1 MVSQIAEAARLLKD
15 DPAHH
20 GLFLLFLFLLVAS
33 AAWFITLSTLLIRW
47 ISIGC
52 PRYPG
57 QVNPVVPF
65 ISDIAAFTFKAV
77 FVAGCA
83 VTAVAYFGTVLSVHL
98 VRYSP
103 HFYGLTDDT
112 RWRKGLSLVALL
124 FGLAASTCLFLLSI
138 FDTVDSNVWHRYLLL
153 GTFAGLAV
161 SALATTVVWWD
172 QTWSRSIF
180 VHLRR
185 WQVA

>member
-1 MVSQIAEAARLLKD
+1 MLED
-15 DPAHH
+15 GPADN
-20 GLFLLFLFLLVAS
+20 GLSLLFLFPLVAS

-47 ISIGC
+47 LSTGC

-65 ISDIAAFTFKAV
+65 ISEIAAFTFKPV

-103 HFYGLTDDT
+103 QFHGLTDDM
-112 RWRKGLSLVALL
+112 RWRKRLSLVALL
-124 FGLAASTCLFLLSI
+124 FGRRRLLVCS
-138 FDTVDSNVWHRYLLL
+138 S
-153 GTFAGLAV
+153 
-161 SALATTVVWWD
+161 
-172 QTWSRSIF
+172 
-180 VHLRR
+180 
-185 WQVA
+185 